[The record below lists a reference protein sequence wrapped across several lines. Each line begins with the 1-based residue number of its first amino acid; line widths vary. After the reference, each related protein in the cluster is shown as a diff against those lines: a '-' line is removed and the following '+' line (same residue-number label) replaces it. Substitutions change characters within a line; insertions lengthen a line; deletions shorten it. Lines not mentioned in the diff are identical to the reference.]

1 MQFHIK
7 PLADALPTIICPN
20 KREGRNVVSIHSE
33 MRVTPE
39 GEPEVWAN
47 LGDILDWLD
56 TLPENTSNC
65 IAGAVASEIRQMLF
79 ESVDHAE
86 VITK

>member
-1 MQFHIK
+1 
-7 PLADALPTIICPN
+7 
-20 KREGRNVVSIHSE
+20 VVSIHSE

-56 TLPENTSNC
+56 TLPENTSNR

>member
-1 MQFHIK
+1 M
-7 PLADALPTIICPN
+7 
-20 KREGRNVVSIHSE
+20 VSIHSE

-56 TLPENTSNC
+56 TSKISDSALGGVLPLLGLTDIVISLGQNNGAGQTSKD
-65 IAGAVASEIRQMLF
+65 ADDE
-79 ESVDHAE
+79 
-86 VITK
+86 